1 MNSLVVKI
9 QAKGLGL
16 APFQETK
23 AVAQDEDEA
32 TSLVLTDLSKFNSVM
47 QFAYKRMT
55 RDEGEGKKIE
65 IDSPKADKHTFVR
78 VCMCK
83 FAFRCVA
90 LRCESFVPART

>member
-55 RDEGEGKKIE
+55 RDEGENSNQTGGK
-65 IDSPKADKHTFVR
+65 DGSRVR
-78 VCMCK
+78 
-83 FAFRCVA
+83 R
-90 LRCESFVPART
+90 R